1 MKNPVFIAL
10 RLTLCCMFLFVVL
23 YPMLLLGIAQFAPNK
38 GRGETVTKDGRVVG
52 YALVG
57 QSFTA
62 DKYFYSRP
70 SAVNYN
76 ASGSGGSNKGPSNP
90 EYLQQV
96 RGRLD
101 SFLVHNPGV
110 EKGGVPVDLI
120 TASGSGLDP
129 DISPRGAEV
138 QVARVAR
145 VRGLSE
151 GVVRDLVKRHTYI
164 PFVGMPVVRLL
175 GLNLDLERYGH

>member
-1 MKNPVFIAL
+1 
-10 RLTLCCMFLFVVL
+10 MFLFVVL

>member
-1 MKNPVFIAL
+1 
-10 RLTLCCMFLFVVL
+10 MFLFVVL

-52 YALVG
+52 YSLVG

-138 QVARVAR
+138 QIARVAR